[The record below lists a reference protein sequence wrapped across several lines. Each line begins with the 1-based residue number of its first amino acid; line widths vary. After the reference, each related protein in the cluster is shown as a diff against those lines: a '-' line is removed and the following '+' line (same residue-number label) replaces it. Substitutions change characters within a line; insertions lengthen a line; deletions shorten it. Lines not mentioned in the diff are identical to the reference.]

1 MAIVRIDTT
10 NLSKYIDDYTVDGEF
25 LRYGSSFRK
34 RISQESNEELDQLES
49 FESTSFVRE
58 ELAKFD
64 KGFDRYTT
72 LKDVE
77 NLYHNLWDKINY
89 SSLMFSLNYPV
100 KEFARG
106 LKEMFQIKILYYVIT
121 IMNRDLP
128 VDELNSH
135 IIMSNLNLSPNI
147 LGEQKRI
154 RRSLNDAYC
163 YLKRWNVVFEKD
175 YYPQM
180 LYNNYRNQ
188 VILMA
193 KEAGIDT
200 RTEKEKRKESIAN
213 AKDKTVVILLKILGF
228 ILVAFIMSLIFNG
241 WEGTFG

>member
-1 MAIVRIDTT
+1 MAIVKMDTT
-10 NLSKYIDDYTVDGEF
+10 ELSKYIDSYTVGGEF

-34 RISQESNEELDQLES
+34 KLSQESNEELDKLES
-49 FESTSFVRE
+49 FESTVFVRE

-121 IMNRDLP
+121 ITNRDLP
-128 VDELNSH
+128 LEDYISS
-135 IIMSNLNLSPNI
+135 IIMSNLNLSPNSY
-147 LGEQKRI
+147 GEQMRI
-154 RRSLNDAYC
+154 RRSLKDAYY
-163 YLKRWNVVFEKD
+163 YLKRWSVIFEKD
-175 YYPQM
+175 HYPQM
-180 LYNNYRNQ
+180 LYNKYRNQ
-188 VILMA
+188 VVLMA

-200 RTEKEKRKESIAN
+200 RTEQEKRKESIVK
-213 AKDKTVVILLKILGF
+213 AKDKTVEILLKILGF
-228 ILVAFIMSLIFNG
+228 ILVALIMSLIFNG